1 MGTTA
6 LWVGF
11 NACVVAMLALDL
23 ALFQHHAHATSLKE
37 AAVWSAV
44 WVSLSLGFNLWIL
57 RAYGSTPAVEFLTGY
72 VIEKSLSVD
81 NIFVF
86 LLVFRAFGVL
96 PQFQHRVL
104 FWGVFGALLLRG
116 LMIAASAALVQRFD
130 WILYLFGAILVIAG
144 LRLLIRG
151 RRDFHPEGNPMLR
164 WMRRVFPM
172 PRADAGGRFWVVEN
186 GRLAITPL
194 LVTLIVLEGIDVLFA
209 VDSVPAVFG
218 VTRDPFLVYTSNVC
232 AILGLRAMYFLLAGA
247 LPYFRF
253 LETGVSGVLIFVGSK
268 MLADPW
274 IHVPTRVSLGI
285 VAAILGTSIA
295 ASVATRRSSGISH
308 G

>member
-23 ALFQHHAHATSLKE
+23 ALFQRRAHAASLKE

-57 RAYGSTPAVEFLTGY
+57 HAHGSAPAVEFLTGY

-81 NIFVF
+81 NVFVF

-116 LMIAASAALVQRFD
+116 LMIAASATLVQRFD
-130 WILYLFGAILVIAG
+130 WILYLFGAILVIGG

-151 RRDFHPEGNPMLR
+151 RRDFHPEGSPMLR
-164 WMRRVFPM
+164 WIRRVFPVA
-172 PRADAGGRFWVVEN
+172 RADAGGRFWVVEN

-194 LVTLIVLEGIDVLFA
+194 LVTLIVLEGMDVLFA

-232 AILGLRAMYFLLAGA
+232 AIL
-247 LPYFRF
+247 
-253 LETGVSGVLIFVGSK
+253 
-268 MLADPW
+268 
-274 IHVPTRVSLGI
+274 
-285 VAAILGTSIA
+285 
-295 ASVATRRSSGISH
+295 
-308 G
+308 